1 MLDNNINNFIK
12 NIATKELHSIIKSW
26 SKFIK
31 SERLLSNNTIKAY
44 ESDVSLFMNFVFQY
58 NKGKVSLKAI
68 DKLTVRDFRS
78 WLSALKSKQ
87 QNFSAK
93 TQARHRASLRSFFKY
108 SLKNN
113 FIKNTNLFSLRPIKY
128 KNKLPRPLSA
138 NEIIDIIHLA
148 SDKKS
153 WVGLRDKTLFTL
165 IYATGLRINEL
176 LQLNIVDVEE
186 TEVIRINGK
195 GGKVREIPLIESARE
210 SIRELIEKTPQSN
223 QNDPLFMGV
232 KGKRLSARQVQK
244 TMEYIR
250 NVLSLPQSATPHAL
264 RHSFATHL
272 LEEGVDLRTLQELL
286 GHSNLS
292 TTQSYTAISIERMN
306 KAHRLAHP
314 RK

>member
-12 NIATKELHSIIKSW
+12 NISTKELHSIIKSL

-78 WLSALKSKQ
+78 WLSALKRKQ

-128 KNKLPRPLSA
+128 KNKLPRQLSSS
-138 NEIIDIIHLA
+138 EIIDIIHLTNIF
-148 SDKKS
+148 
-153 WVGLRDKTLFTL
+153 RYI
-165 IYATGLRINEL
+165 IYFI
-176 LQLNIVDVEE
+176 
-186 TEVIRINGK
+186 
-195 GGKVREIPLIESARE
+195 
-210 SIRELIEKTPQSN
+210 
-223 QNDPLFMGV
+223 
-232 KGKRLSARQVQK
+232 
-244 TMEYIR
+244 
-250 NVLSLPQSATPHAL
+250 
-264 RHSFATHL
+264 
-272 LEEGVDLRTLQELL
+272 
-286 GHSNLS
+286 
-292 TTQSYTAISIERMN
+292 
-306 KAHRLAHP
+306 
-314 RK
+314 